1 MNARAVRRELEG
13 RGSIFGTTTDSEV
26 VLHLLARSREA
37 TLEDRLIDALS
48 RVKGAF
54 SLVLLSHDALVAVRD
69 PNGFRPL
76 TLGRLDGA
84 WVVASE
90 TCALDLIGAEVER
103 DLDPGEAVVIRRG
116 RLRTLRPFARAARES
131 FCIFEYIYFARPDSN
146 LRGGNVYAFRKE
158 LGRLLAREHPVEADM
173 VVPLLDS
180 GTAAALGYA
189 EESGIPYET
198 ALIRNHFVHR
208 TFIEPAQSIRHFGV
222 KVKHNAIR
230 SILAGRRVVLVDDSI
245 IRGTTLIKIATML
258 RAAGAREVHVRI
270 SAPPTVGPCHY
281 GIDMPTRTELI
292 AHRMS
297 VEEIRVA
304 SLGVESLGYLSL
316 EGLRSMARTLK
327 HGICDACFSD
337 EYPVP
342 IEIDE
347 ATPQLS
353 LFKPLEDEADDGARP
368 QRRRRRRA
376 RREPT
381 RAMSAKRPPAG
392 MLGLEELRRE
402 IETGAIDTVVTA
414 FPDLYGRL
422 VGKRITGA
430 FFLDEVVGHGMH
442 VCDYLLASDMEM
454 DPTPGYAFASW
465 ETGYGDVHCLPDF
478 ATLRR
483 AAWLERTALVLCDVE
498 REGQRVEVAP
508 RSVLRRQLERARA
521 RGLVAKMGSE
531 LEFFL
536 FRGDYRE
543 ARRAGHR
550 GLERDRGLR
559 RGLPRPLGHLRRGRD
574 PRDPQRRRRLGHPG
588 RVQQG
593 RVGPGP
599 ARDQPALRRG
609 PRDGRPPRGLQA
621 GREGDRQRAGLLAHL
636 HGQVGRRPRGEQ
648 PATCTRASGT
658 SATRRSSPAASPSKA
673 RACARARPSATSSAA
688 CWPTPGS
695 SPGSS
700 RRR

>member
-1 MNARAVRRELEG
+1 VSAETRALQAIGRRRAAERPRDECGIVGIHGHGEASTIAYLALYALQHRGQESAGICTTQGGEQFVHRAMGLVSEVFNEKNLARLPGRHAIGHVRYSTSGESRLRNAQPICANTDLGPVAIAHNGNLVNARAVRRELEG

-37 TLEDRLIDALS
+37 SLEDRLIDALS

-116 RLRTLRPFARAARES
+116 RLRTLRPFARAAREA

-158 LGRLLAREHPVEADM
+158 LGRLLAREHPVEADL

-180 GTAAALGYA
+180 GTAAALGFA

-245 IRGTTLIKIATML
+245 IRGTTLVKIATML

-281 GIDMPTRTELI
+281 GIDMPTRAELI

-297 VEEIRVA
+297 VEEIRA
-304 SLGVESLGYLSL
+304 TLGVESLGYLSL
-316 EGLRSMARTLK
+316 EGLRGMARTLK

-353 LFKPLEDEADDGARP
+353 LFKPLEDEADDGADP
-368 QRRRRRRA
+368 GDA
-376 RREPT
+376 DDAEP
-381 RAMSAKRPPAG
+381 
-392 MLGLEELRRE
+392 
-402 IETGAIDTVVTA
+402 
-414 FPDLYGRL
+414 
-422 VGKRITGA
+422 
-430 FFLDEVVGHGMH
+430 
-442 VCDYLLASDMEM
+442 
-454 DPTPGYAFASW
+454 
-465 ETGYGDVHCLPDF
+465 DVN
-478 ATLRR
+478 R
-483 AAWLERTALVLCDVE
+483 
-498 REGQRVEVAP
+498 
-508 RSVLRRQLERARA
+508 
-521 RGLVAKMGSE
+521 
-531 LEFFL
+531 
-536 FRGDYRE
+536 
-543 ARRAGHR
+543 
-550 GLERDRGLR
+550 
-559 RGLPRPLGHLRRGRD
+559 RD
-574 PRDPQRRRRLGHPG
+574 P
-588 RVQQG
+588 
-593 RVGPGP
+593 
-599 ARDQPALRRG
+599 
-609 PRDGRPPRGLQA
+609 
-621 GREGDRQRAGLLAHL
+621 
-636 HGQVGRRPRGEQ
+636 
-648 PATCTRASGT
+648 
-658 SATRRSSPAASPSKA
+658 
-673 RACARARPSATSSAA
+673 
-688 CWPTPGS
+688 
-695 SPGSS
+695 
-700 RRR
+700 